1 MTTPELTDLGDA
13 RVLNELSGSIPLT
26 DTLRARRSHL
36 SGDGTH
42 ARRRASRTVTSI
54 FALASA

>member
-26 DTLRARRSHL
+26 DTLRATVSLECL
-36 SGDGTH
+36 SATLVH
-42 ARRRASRTVTSI
+42 
-54 FALASA
+54 

>member
-26 DTLRARRSHL
+26 DTLRASHL